1 MNTSEIRNN
10 DVVIATTTFD
20 YYPFDDLRAELTPKE
35 QTLSH
40 YNGASHTVSFKLS
53 ILGMPGIGKSAIA
66 LRFSKSDFLNYYEA
80 TIEEEFEK
88 RVTVQG
94 IDVDVSILD
103 TAGQEAFQALRSNW
117 IAGRDGFILGFDA
130 TKPTAT
136 AINELFE

>member
-1 MNTSEIRNN
+1 VPREFGHS
-10 DVVIATTTFD
+10 
-20 YYPFDDLRAELTPKE
+20 Y
-35 QTLSH
+35 
-40 YNGASHTVSFKLS
+40 YNGASHTVSFKVS

-66 LRFSKSDFLNYYEA
+66 LRFSKSDFLSYYEA

-94 IDVDVSILD
+94 IDVDISILD

-130 TKPTAT
+130 TKPTAA

>member
-1 MNTSEIRNN
+1 M
-10 DVVIATTTFD
+10 VIATTSFD
-20 YYPFDDLRAELTPKE
+20 YYPFEDLRTEMSLKDTNQA
-35 QTLSH
+35 Q
-40 YNGASHTVSFKLS
+40 YNGTSHTVSFKVS

-66 LRFSKSDFLNYYEA
+66 LRFSKSDFLSYYEA

>member
-1 MNTSEIRNN
+1 MT
-10 DVVIATTTFD
+10 
-20 YYPFDDLRAELTPKE
+20 LRDTA
-35 QTLSH
+35 QAQ
-40 YNGASHTVSFKLS
+40 YNGTSHTVSFKVS
-53 ILGMPGIGKSAIA
+53 ILGMPGIGKSAVA
-66 LRFSKSDFLNYYEA
+66 LRFSKSDFLSYYEA

-117 IAGRDGFILGFDA
+117 ISGRDGFILGFDA

-136 AINELFE
+136 SINELFE